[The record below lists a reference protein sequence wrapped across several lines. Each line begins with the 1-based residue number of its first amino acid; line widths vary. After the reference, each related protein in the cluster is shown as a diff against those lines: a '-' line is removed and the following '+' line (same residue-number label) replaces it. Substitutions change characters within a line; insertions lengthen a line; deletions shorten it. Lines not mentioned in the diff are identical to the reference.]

1 MAHFF
6 GIDIGG
12 SNIKIGLVDSEMGLL
27 EKVKYPTKDLHGDE
41 DFVKSF
47 SNILQREF
55 ENHPEVE
62 EIGIGVPGTISRDGR
77 STLELPNLG
86 ELGNA
91 DLLNRLES
99 DHPGKHF
106 YLDND
111 AHVAA
116 LGEYYF
122 GKEEVP
128 ENYIFIT
135 LGTGVG
141 GAAIIDHHIFRGGD
155 GNPMEMGHIM
165 SQNGKTLE
173 TIIGK
178 AGLHTMLNDMLKKNK
193 SEALGRKIAA
203 WDTKLLVSAAND
215 NDKVALKIF
224 EKIGILLGEA
234 IVSTVRLL
242 DIKTIIVGGGIS
254 QSYNFVIDPMEEVLM
269 KNLTPYYT
277 SKLKIKKATLA
288 NEAGIVGAAS
298 LCFK

>member
-12 SNIKIGLVDSEMGLL
+12 SNIKIGLVDSKYGLL
-27 EKVKYPTKDLHGDE
+27 EKVKYPTKDLRKME
-41 DFVKSF
+41 DFVQGF
-47 SNILQREF
+47 SDVLKNEF

-62 EIGIGVPGTISRDGR
+62 EIGIGVPGTISRDAR
-77 STLELPNLG
+77 STLELPNLRD
-86 ELGNA
+86 LGNTN
-91 DLLNRLES
+91 LLDRLES
-99 DHPGKHF
+99 NHPGKHF

-122 GKEEVP
+122 GKEKVP
-128 ENYIFIT
+128 ENYVFIT

-155 GNPMEMGHIM
+155 GNPMEIGHIM
-165 SQNGKTLE
+165 SQDGKTLE

-178 AGLHTMLNDMLKKNK
+178 AGLKEMLNDMLKKNT
-193 SEALGRKIAA
+193 SQILGNKVEN
-203 WDTKLLVSAAND
+203 WDTKKVLAAAKED
-215 NDKVALKIF
+215 DKVAIKVF
-224 EKIGILLGEA
+224 TRIGVLLGEA
-234 IVSTVRLL
+234 LVSTIRLL

-254 QSYNFVIDPMEEVLM
+254 QSYNFVIGPMEKVLM

-277 SKLKIKKATLA
+277 SRIEIKKATLA

>member
-12 SNIKIGLVDSEMGLL
+12 SNIKIGLVDSENGLL
-27 EKVKYPTKDLHGDE
+27 EKVKYPTKELRVKD
-41 DFVKSF
+41 DFVQGF
-47 SNILQREF
+47 SDILKKEF

-62 EIGIGVPGTISRDGR
+62 EIGIGVPGTISRDAR

-86 ELGNA
+86 DLGNVN
-91 DLLNRLES
+91 LLDRLES
-99 DHPGKHF
+99 NHPGKHF
-106 YLDND
+106 HLDND

-122 GKEEVP
+122 GKEKVP
-128 ENYIFIT
+128 ENYVFIT

-155 GNPMEMGHIM
+155 GNPMELGHIM
-165 SQNGKTLE
+165 SQGGKTLE

-178 AGLHTMLNDMLKKNK
+178 AGLQEMLNDMLKNNK
-193 SEALGRKIAA
+193 STILGKKVDI
-203 WDTKLLVSAAND
+203 WDTKLVLLAANED
-215 NDKVALKIF
+215 DKVALRVFKR
-224 EKIGILLGEA
+224 IGVLLGEA
-234 IVSTVRLL
+234 LVSTIRLL

-254 QSYNFVIDPMEEVLM
+254 QSYNYVIGPMEKVLM

-277 SKLKIKKATLA
+277 SQLEIKKATLA

>member
-12 SNIKIGLVDSEMGLL
+12 SNIKIGLVDSKYGLL
-27 EKVKYPTKDLHGDE
+27 EKVKYPTKDLRKKN
-41 DFVKSF
+41 DFVQGF
-47 SNILQREF
+47 SDVLKNEF

-62 EIGIGVPGTISRDGR
+62 EIGIGVPGTISRDAR

-86 ELGNA
+86 DLGNTN
-91 DLLNRLES
+91 LLERLES
-99 DHPGKHF
+99 NHPGKHF

-122 GKEEVP
+122 GKEKVP
-128 ENYIFIT
+128 ENYVFIT

-155 GNPMEMGHIM
+155 GNPMEIGHIM
-165 SQNGKTLE
+165 SQDGKTLE

-178 AGLHTMLNDMLKKNK
+178 AGLKEMLNDMLKNNK
-193 SEALGRKIAA
+193 SEILGKKVEV
-203 WDTKLLVSAAND
+203 WNTKQVLSAANED
-215 NDKVALKIF
+215 DKVALKVF
-224 EKIGILLGEA
+224 KRIGILLGEA
-234 IVSTVRLL
+234 LVSTIRLL

-254 QSYNFVIDPMEEVLM
+254 QSYNYVIEPMEKVLM

-277 SKLKIKKATLA
+277 SRLEIKKATLA

>member
-12 SNIKIGLVDSEMGLL
+12 SNIKIGLVDSKYGLL
-27 EKVKYPTKDLHGDE
+27 EKVKYPTKDLRKKD
-41 DFVKSF
+41 DFVQGF
-47 SNILQREF
+47 SDVLKNEF

-62 EIGIGVPGTISRDGR
+62 EIGIGVPGTISHDAR

-86 ELGNA
+86 DLGNTN
-91 DLLNRLES
+91 LLDRLES
-99 DHPGKHF
+99 NHPGKHF

-122 GKEEVP
+122 GKEKVP
-128 ENYIFIT
+128 ENYVFIT

-155 GNPMEMGHIM
+155 GNPMEIGHIM
-165 SQNGKTLE
+165 SQDGKTLE

-178 AGLHTMLNDMLKKNK
+178 AGLKEMVNDMLKNDK
-193 SEALGRKIAA
+193 SEILGKKVEV
-203 WDTKLLVSAAND
+203 WNTKQVLSAANED
-215 NDKVALKIF
+215 DKVALKVF
-224 EKIGILLGEA
+224 KRIGVLLGEA
-234 IVSTVRLL
+234 LVSTIRLL

-254 QSYNFVIDPMEEVLM
+254 QSYKYVIGPMEMVLM
-269 KNLTPYYT
+269 ENLTPYYT
-277 SKLKIKKATLA
+277 KQLEIKKATLA